1 MTRKEFF
8 RRRSEA
14 EIKKLDC
21 QVVDSPVRLV
31 QRIEELDS
39 VRQALIFDFPLVHPA
54 YKNDGDSQ
62 YVSRT
67 TMRGVRRSGDNRDRR
82 FYPSYIQLKQPR
94 SIENAAEFFRKGNL
108 PFKLRNKAFFENMK
122 HIREEENF
130 YVGYMVWPVSGNDK
144 SPIMVPFWSLAEGDM
159 IDAYNGRV
167 CLGENG
173 SKVER
178 VYGPEVIVRVPS
190 RDKKASRYVVK
201 FSNVPHRGMENT
213 ERAVVGWNTRPAYGR
228 MKDGEFIQDE
238 SAFPAHKL
246 TNVSHEGSHRR
257 GESFIFTAI
266 YPHCV
271 AAYQEIIRN
280 AMRDGDYSPMEM
292 SQFAILSRD
301 DAAFY
306 NKIRNNILIP
316 ETTPSRTHV
325 LKHPRLDQQSMLIA
339 RRVADKVRMLEKKG
353 DFQDT
358 MYWDEGRDGRIKDYP
373 VLPGEK

>member
-130 YVGYMVWPVSGNDK
+130 YVGYMVWSVSGNDK

-190 RDKKASRYVVK
+190 RDKKASRYVV
-201 FSNVPHRGMENT
+201 
-213 ERAVVGWNTRPAYGR
+213 Y
-228 MKDGEFIQDE
+228 
-238 SAFPAHKL
+238 
-246 TNVSHEGSHRR
+246 
-257 GESFIFTAI
+257 
-266 YPHCV
+266 
-271 AAYQEIIRN
+271 RN
-280 AMRDGDYSPMEM
+280 
-292 SQFAILSRD
+292 F
-301 DAAFY
+301 
-306 NKIRNNILIP
+306 
-316 ETTPSRTHV
+316 
-325 LKHPRLDQQSMLIA
+325 
-339 RRVADKVRMLEKKG
+339 
-353 DFQDT
+353 
-358 MYWDEGRDGRIKDYP
+358 
-373 VLPGEK
+373 